1 MQIAIF
7 DTDAGYLQWIGE
19 EEGHVA
25 AVLAMNASV
34 GLWEAAADRS
44 DVLQR
49 AEDASL
55 LVMDVTDEQAQALQQ
70 WADSGF
76 KSSDYPDGLPGGV
89 TYNSGE
95 VLEMIESQ

>member
-7 DTDAGYLQWIGE
+7 DTSAGYLQWIGE
-19 EEGHVA
+19 AEDHAA
-25 AVLAMNASV
+25 AVRAMNASV

-55 LVMDVTDEQAQALQQ
+55 LVMDVTDEQAEALQV
-70 WADSGF
+70 WAERGANSSG
-76 KSSDYPDGLPGGV
+76 YPEGLPDGVLY
-89 TYNSGE
+89 TCGE
-95 VLEMIESQ
+95 VLKMVEL